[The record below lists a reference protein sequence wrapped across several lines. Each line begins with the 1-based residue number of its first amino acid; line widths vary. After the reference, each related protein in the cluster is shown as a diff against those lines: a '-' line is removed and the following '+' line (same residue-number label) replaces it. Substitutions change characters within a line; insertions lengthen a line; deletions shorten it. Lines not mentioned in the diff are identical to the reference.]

1 VQTVTRDLAVSCVA
15 AHPKTQWVKYTAR
28 KKMEVIDQVNE
39 RLKEEG
45 IYPLDHSAIEW
56 RMHQVVRDTLKKGT
70 VNTGK

>member
-1 VQTVTRDLAVSCVA
+1 
-15 AHPKTQWVKYTAR
+15 
-28 KKMEVIDQVNE
+28 MEVIDQVNE